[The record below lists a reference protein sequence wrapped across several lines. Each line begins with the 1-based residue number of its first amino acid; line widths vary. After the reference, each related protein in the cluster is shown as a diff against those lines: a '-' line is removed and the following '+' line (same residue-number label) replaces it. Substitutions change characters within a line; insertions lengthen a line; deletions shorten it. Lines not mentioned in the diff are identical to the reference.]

1 MAPGGVAERGV
12 PLGAT
17 QWHGECGWPTS
28 PEADVSKWIKTILL
42 VLVVGFA
49 LFYLFTRPEAAASA
63 VKSFFGAF
71 DAIGRFFVALSR

>member
-1 MAPGGVAERGV
+1 M
-12 PLGAT
+12 
-17 QWHGECGWPTS
+17 
-28 PEADVSKWIKTILL
+28 SKWIKTILV
-42 VLVVGFA
+42 VLVVGFC